1 VRRVLLGL
9 TLVLITASVA
19 SAQWVVNDPAVTAKN
34 AAIAILKE
42 YLVSTQKNQRTL
54 IDRLARRLSSL
65 TPLGKYAVASVPS
78 WRAHSLPYGA
88 YTPLTT
94 TLLDALTAGDTTG
107 TAWTRSTDALESAT
121 SWLRALPPADQQ
133 AFLARL
139 ASVQV
144 ADATGIAG
152 LNDTG
157 QLRLNGRRE
166 QTAINALENDVTDP
180 SSDQSASAV
189 LDKISGASLI
199 GTRQRQAREQLLA
212 AVLEQLVLD
221 NKRARDTEVAS
232 LNMQNTQWRI
242 GRAANDAFV
251 SGTGDALRTW
261 RQR

>member
-1 VRRVLLGL
+1 MRR
-9 TLVLITASVA
+9 LILSITFILATASGA
-19 SAQWVVNDPAVTAKN
+19 SAQWVVNDPAVTLKN

-42 YLVSTQKNQRTL
+42 YLVSTQGTQRAL
-54 IDRLARRLSSL
+54 IDRMAKRLSAL
-65 TPLGKYAVASVPS
+65 TWLGKYAVTSVPA
-78 WRAHSLPYGA
+78 WRVHGLPYGA

-94 TLLDALTAGDTTG
+94 SLMDALTGGDTTG
-107 TAWTRSTDALESAT
+107 LAWLQSTDTLQSATAWLS
-121 SWLRALPPADQQ
+121 ALPPAAQQ
-133 AFLARL
+133 AMLARL
-139 ASVQV
+139 ATVQF

-166 QTAINALENDVTDP
+166 QAAINALETDVTDP

-221 NKRARDTEVAS
+221 NKRARDTEVS
-232 LNMQNTQWRI
+232 TLNMQNAQWRMS
-242 GRAANDAFV
+242 RAANDAFV